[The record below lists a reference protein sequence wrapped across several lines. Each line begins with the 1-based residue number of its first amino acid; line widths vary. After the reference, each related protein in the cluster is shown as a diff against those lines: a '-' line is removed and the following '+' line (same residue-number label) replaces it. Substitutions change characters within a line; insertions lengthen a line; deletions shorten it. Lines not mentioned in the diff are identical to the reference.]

1 MATLSAGHG
10 AGQARPRCDG
20 GGGCTL
26 HTWTLHAWPTLGT
39 PLAPSMQASL
49 SKVRALRKES
59 AAAHD
64 YNDYG
69 GPTCGGGED
78 SPAALKPQPP
88 PRPGRE
94 LGTKRRR

>member
-1 MATLSAGHG
+1 M
-10 AGQARPRCDG
+10 D
-20 GGGCTL
+20 
-26 HTWTLHAWPTLGT
+26 LHAWPTLGT

>member
-1 MATLSAGHG
+1 
-10 AGQARPRCDG
+10 
-20 GGGCTL
+20 
-26 HTWTLHAWPTLGT
+26 
-39 PLAPSMQASL
+39 MQASL

-78 SPAALKPQPP
+78 NPAALKPQPP

>member
-1 MATLSAGHG
+1 MGRGSAGHG
-10 AGQARPRCDG
+10 VTGAGRVHPPHMD
-20 GGGCTL
+20 
-26 HTWTLHAWPTLGT
+26 LHACPTLGT

-69 GPTCGGGED
+69 GPTHVRRYVPYVRRRRRRRG
-78 SPAALKPQPP
+78 Q
-88 PRPGRE
+88 PGRP
-94 LGTKRRR
+94 

>member
-1 MATLSAGHG
+1 
-10 AGQARPRCDG
+10 
-20 GGGCTL
+20 
-26 HTWTLHAWPTLGT
+26 
-39 PLAPSMQASL
+39 MQASL

-64 YNDYG
+64 YNDYS

-78 SPAALKPQPP
+78 SPAAQPQLP